1 MLENRKVLTA
11 LIGYI
16 LGIIMGLYC
25 KISIVPFYII
35 ILICLIFKRSKVNK
49 RKFKLFSPRRYFRYI
64 KVIFPKKVII
74 IIIFFSIISNTIVLI
89 QNDRYESLY
98 KNLDTKNCSFNGIV
112 EEIFKDKI
120 KCC

>member
-49 RKFKLFSPRRYFRYI
+49 RKDTL
-64 KVIFPKKVII
+64 VIWI
-74 IIIFFSIISNTIVLI
+74 
-89 QNDRYESLY
+89 E
-98 KNLDTKNCSFNGIV
+98 
-112 EEIFKDKI
+112 
-120 KCC
+120 